1 MPDPI
6 LAIPSPSLVLMI
18 GPAASGKSTFC
29 RRHFPSQAVIS
40 SDDCRAAVCGDPADQ
55 HATPAAFR
63 LAHERLEA
71 RLQRRRLAVLD
82 ATSLEPQAR
91 AQALAIAARQH
102 LPAIAVVLDA
112 PAALCRKRAAT
123 RATVPLGPE
132 VIGRH
137 VAGLRRALPAL
148 PREGFAAVHHLK
160 GEAAI
165 AAARV
170 RLSPLACDR
179 REERGP
185 FDVIGDVHG
194 CARELAAL
202 LLRLGYRRRGSGPFV
217 HPLGRRAV
225 FIGDLVDRGPRCLDA
240 ASIAMGMV
248 EAGTGLA
255 VLGNHDLDLAERFAG
270 QGGLPGPGTEVT
282 LGQLAAAPPEERRRF
297 RRRFAAYVASRPSHL
312 LLDAGRL
319 AVAHAGLREEHVGRD
334 SDAVRRFAVRGETMA
349 DLDGYGLPRRV
360 NWALAYRGR
369 AFVVYGHTP
378 VREPETIGSTLNIDT
393 GCCYGGALTAYTWP
407 ERHLVQVEA
416 SRVHYRSPRT
426 GRLGLGIRAETRVR
440 PSLGPTS

>member
-1 MPDPI
+1 MPESI

-55 HATPAAFR
+55 SATPAAFR

-71 RLQRRRLAVLD
+71 RLQKRRLAVLD
-82 ATSLEPQAR
+82 ATSLEPGAR
-91 AQALAIAARQH
+91 AEALAIAARQH
-102 LPAIAVVLDA
+102 LPAVAVVLDA
-112 PAALCRKRAAT
+112 SEALCRRRAAA
-123 RATVPLGPE
+123 RATVPLGPG
-132 VIGRH
+132 VIARH

-160 GEAAI
+160 GETAI
-165 AAARV
+165 DRARV
-170 RLSPLACDR
+170 RLAPLACDR
-179 REERGP
+179 RDDHGP

-194 CARELAAL
+194 CARELTAL
-202 LLRLGYRRRGSGPFV
+202 LVRLGYRRRGAGPFA
-217 HPLGRRAV
+217 HPRGRRAV
-225 FIGDLVDRGPRCLDA
+225 FVGDLVDRGPRCLEA
-240 ASIAMGMV
+240 ATLAMDMAD
-248 EAGTGLA
+248 AGTALA
-255 VLGNHDLDLAERFAG
+255 VPGNHDLDLADLFSGRGAEA
-270 QGGLPGPGTEVT
+270 GPGTAVT
-282 LGQLAAAPPEERRRF
+282 LAQLAAVPAGERRRF
-297 RRRFAAYVASRPSHL
+297 RRRFAAYVASRPAHL

-319 AVAHAGLREEHVGRD
+319 AVAHAGLKEEHLGRD
-334 SDAVRRFAVRGETMA
+334 SDTVRRFAVRGETTS

-378 VREPETIGSTLNIDT
+378 VRAPETIGATLNIDT
-393 GCCYGGALTAYTWP
+393 GCCYGGALSAFTWP
-407 ERHLVQVEA
+407 ERRIVQVEA
-416 SRVHYRSPRT
+416 ARVHYRSPRT

-440 PSLGPTS
+440 PAL